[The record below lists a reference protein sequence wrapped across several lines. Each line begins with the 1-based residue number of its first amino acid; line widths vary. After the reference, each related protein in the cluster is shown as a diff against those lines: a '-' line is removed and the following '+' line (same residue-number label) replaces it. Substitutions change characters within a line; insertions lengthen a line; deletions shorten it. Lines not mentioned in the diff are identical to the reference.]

1 MRERKN
7 YEILFL
13 SENKTFML
21 FLIYL
26 FIYYQWIS
34 IDGDISLIE
43 PS

>member
-1 MRERKN
+1 MRERKK

-26 FIYYQWIS
+26 FIYLLS
-34 IDGDISLIE
+34 MDIDRW
-43 PS
+43 